1 MTAEDAD
8 SPGHVLR
15 CDVIVD
21 EIRSLQIVTKT
32 HDLYLEEP
40 PEEFAVR
47 AYDEQGNEFSTLEKI
62 VFKWNIENIVKQ
74 KSTGDNIRFIN
85 FRDSEYALETSV
97 MEIEASGRQGS
108 KVLLEGIKTGKS
120 LHAGTTHFFP
130 SDGGTPVSGS
140 SKVSVRLASAMYSKV
155 SPAEVNVMVVA
166 NLFIVPSSVHV
177 MVGGL
182 VSYHA
187 EQIRSN
193 KIHRISLPTAQYYL
207 SVGDAALARLL
218 SESGS
223 AVEGLALG
231 STEVQLRDH
240 NVAPD
245 DLVRPPTGDL
255 HVVKPSYIT
264 IR

>member
-1 MTAEDAD
+1 MFYDIAQQAIVTAEDAD

-120 LHAGTTHFFP
+120 LHAETMHLFRPLTEVLLFQVLRKFP
-130 SDGGTPVSGS
+130 SGSPRRCTP
-140 SKVSVRLASAMYSKV
+140 R
-155 SPAEVNVMVVA
+155 
-166 NLFIVPSSVHV
+166 FRR
-177 MVGGL
+177 
-182 VSYHA
+182 
-187 EQIRSN
+187 QRS
-193 KIHRISLPTAQYYL
+193 T
-207 SVGDAALARLL
+207 
-218 SESGS
+218 
-223 AVEGLALG
+223 
-231 STEVQLRDH
+231 
-240 NVAPD
+240 
-245 DLVRPPTGDL
+245 
-255 HVVKPSYIT
+255 
-264 IR
+264 

>member
-1 MTAEDAD
+1 ME
-8 SPGHVLR
+8 VL
-15 CDVIVD
+15 
-21 EIRSLQIVTKT
+21 
-32 HDLYLEEP
+32 P
-40 PEEFAVR
+40 F
-47 AYDEQGNEFSTLEKI
+47 
-62 VFKWNIENIVKQ
+62 
-74 KSTGDNIRFIN
+74 
-85 FRDSEYALETSV
+85 
-97 MEIEASGRQGS
+97 
-108 KVLLEGIKTGKS
+108 
-120 LHAGTTHFFP
+120 
-130 SDGGTPVSGS
+130 SGS

-207 SVGDAALARLL
+207 SVGDATLARLL

>member
-1 MTAEDAD
+1 MNEWSPGQAIVTAEDVD

-47 AYDEQGNEFSTLEKI
+47 AYDEQGNEFSTLERI

-85 FRDSEYALETSV
+85 FRDSEYALETTV

-108 KVLLEGIKTGKS
+108 KVLLEGIKTGES
-120 LHAGTTHFFP
+120 LACRNPRSLASFCRWASTK
-130 SDGGTPVSGS
+130 VIRLSGS
-140 SKVSVRLASAMYSKV
+140 SKVSVRLASTMYSKV
-155 SPAEVNVMVVA
+155 APAEVNVMVVA

-187 EQIRSN
+187 EQERVCQSN
-193 KIHRISLPTAQYYL
+193 LFQGRIQ
-207 SVGDAALARLL
+207 
-218 SESGS
+218 
-223 AVEGLALG
+223 
-231 STEVQLRDH
+231 
-240 NVAPD
+240 
-245 DLVRPPTGDL
+245 
-255 HVVKPSYIT
+255 
-264 IR
+264 

>member
-1 MTAEDAD
+1 MTAEDVD

-47 AYDEQGNEFSTLEKI
+47 AYDEQGNEFSTLERI

-85 FRDSEYALETSV
+85 FRDSEYALETTV

-108 KVLLEGIKTGKS
+108 KVLLEGIKTGES
-120 LHAGTTHFFP
+120 LPRHDSRSFASTKVIGL
-130 SDGGTPVSGS
+130 SGS
-140 SKVSVRLASAMYSKV
+140 SKVSVRLASTMYSKV
-155 SPAEVNVMVVA
+155 APAEVNVMVVA

-187 EQIRSN
+187 EQERVYQSN
-193 KIHRISLPTAQYYL
+193 
-207 SVGDAALARLL
+207 
-218 SESGS
+218 
-223 AVEGLALG
+223 
-231 STEVQLRDH
+231 
-240 NVAPD
+240 
-245 DLVRPPTGDL
+245 
-255 HVVKPSYIT
+255 SYQGY
-264 IR
+264 